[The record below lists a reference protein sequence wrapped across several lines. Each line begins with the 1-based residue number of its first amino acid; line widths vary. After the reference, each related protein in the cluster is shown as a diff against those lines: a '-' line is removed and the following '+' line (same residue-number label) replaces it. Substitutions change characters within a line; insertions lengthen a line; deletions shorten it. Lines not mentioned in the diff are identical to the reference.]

1 MDLIGN
7 QITKVPIHN
16 HYKKICNQIPIKK
29 VKDFGFF
36 QSLNQILPSYAG
48 QVGMWQNGHGSLA
61 AMAEYPNLSEQNI
74 VSELMDNPVV
84 ILLSGLYYFNY

>member
-1 MDLIGN
+1 MASFSQGILHYGKFVANVIFPKMDLIGN

-36 QSLNQILPSYAG
+36 QSLNQILPNY
-48 QVGMWQNGHGSLA
+48 VYDH
-61 AMAEYPNLSEQNI
+61 
-74 VSELMDNPVV
+74 D
-84 ILLSGLYYFNY
+84 LLVLECDLDCFN